1 MGKPYVLMAGPLIIH
16 KNLVFYSLIRTF
28 APIISKL
35 YIFMAQEDVFKKIVS
50 HCKEY
55 GFVFPSSEIYDG
67 LGAVYDY
74 GQNGVEL
81 KNNIKQYWWKA
92 MTMLHENIVGIDSAI
107 FMHPTIWKASGHV
120 DAFNDP
126 LIDNRDS
133 KKRYRADVLIE
144 DQIAKYD
151 EKIQKEVEKARKRFG
166 DSFDEA
172 KYLETSERVKETKEK
187 RDALHERY
195 AAAMQGPDLEA
206 LKQIILDEEI
216 VDPISG
222 TKNWTDVRQFN
233 LMFATE
239 MGASADASM
248 KVYLR
253 PETAQGIFV
262 NYLNVQKT
270 GRMKIPF
277 GIAQIGKAFRNEIVA
292 RQFIFRMREF
302 EQMEMQFFVQ
312 PGTELEWFPKWK
324 ETRMKWHQA
333 LGFGAENYRF
343 HDHDKLAHYANAA
356 TDIEFKMPFGFKEV
370 EGIHSRTN
378 FDLSQHEKYSGKSI
392 KYFDPQ
398 TNESYTPYVIETSI
412 GVDRMF
418 LSIMC
423 HAFEEEKL
431 ENGETRTVLKLP
443 AALAPVKCAVMPLV
457 KKDGLPEKAREII
470 DSLKFHFNCQYD
482 EKDSIGKRYRRQDA
496 IGTPYCVTV
505 DHDSLTDGKVTLRF
519 RDTMEQ
525 ERVNISDLNSII
537 EDKVSIA
544 SLLKKLQ

>member
-1 MGKPYVLMAGPLIIH
+1 MAQ
-16 KNLVFYSLIRTF
+16 
-28 APIISKL
+28 
-35 YIFMAQEDVFKKIVS
+35 QEDVFKKIVS

-55 GFVFPSSEIYDG
+55 GFVFPSSDIYDG

-81 KNNIKQYWWKA
+81 KNNIKQYWWQY
-92 MTMLHENIVGIDSAI
+92 MVRVHENIVGIDSAI

-151 EKIQKEVEKARKRFG
+151 DKIEKEIEKARKRFK
-166 DSFDEA
+166 DEFNEEQYRA
-172 KYLETSERVKETKEK
+172 TSPRVLEIQEK
-187 RDALHERY
+187 RDALHQRF
-195 AAAMQGPDLEA
+195 ADAMNAGNLEE
-206 LKQIILDEEI
+206 LKQVILDEEI
-216 VDPISG
+216 VCPISG
-222 TKNWTDVRQFN
+222 TRNWTDVRQFN
-233 LMFATE
+233 LMFKTE
-239 MGASADASM
+239 MGSTSEGASTI
-248 KVYLR
+248 YLR

-302 EQMEMQFFVQ
+302 EQMEMQFFVK
-312 PGTELEWFPKWK
+312 PGTELQWFDVWK
-324 ETRMKWHQA
+324 NRRMAWHQA

-343 HDHDKLAHYANAA
+343 HDHEKLAHYANAA
-356 TDIEFKMPFGFKEV
+356 SDVEFRMPFGFKEV
-370 EGIHSRTN
+370 EGIHSRTD
-378 FDLSQHEKYSGKSI
+378 FDLSQHAKFSSKKIE
-392 KYFDPQ
+392 YFDPEDN
-398 TNESYTPYVIETSI
+398 TSYTPYVIETSI

-418 LSIMC
+418 LSVMC
-423 HAFEEEKL
+423 HAYEEEQL
-431 ENGETRTVLKLP
+431 PNGETRTVLHLP
-443 AALAPVKCAVMPLV
+443 AALAPVKLAVFPLT

-470 DSLKFHFNCQYD
+470 NNLRFHFNCQYE
-482 EKDSIGKRYRRQDA
+482 EKDQIGKRYRRQDA

-505 DHDSLTDGKVTLRF
+505 DHQTLEDNTVTLRH

-525 ERVNISDLNSII
+525 ERVNIADLRTLIGDN
-537 EDKVSIA
+537 VSIE
-544 SLLKKLQ
+544 SLLKNLE

>member
-1 MGKPYVLMAGPLIIH
+1 
-16 KNLVFYSLIRTF
+16 
-28 APIISKL
+28 
-35 YIFMAQEDVFKKIVS
+35 MAQEDVFKKLVS

-74 GQNGVEL
+74 GQMGVEL
-81 KNNIKQYWWKA
+81 KNNIKQYWWQS
-92 MTMLHENIVGIDSAI
+92 MVLLHENIVGIDSAI

-151 EKIQKEVEKARKRFG
+151 EKINKEVAKAAKKFG
-166 DSFDEA
+166 DAFDEA
-172 KYLETSERVKETKEK
+172 QFRSTNARVLEHQAK

-195 AAAMQGPDLEA
+195 SKAMNAGPDLNE
-206 LKQIILDEEI
+206 LRQIILDEEI
-216 VDPISG
+216 VCPISG
-222 TKNWTDVRQFN
+222 TKNWTEVRQFN
-233 LMFATE
+233 LMFSTE
-239 MGASADASM
+239 MGSTSEGSM

-270 GRMKIPF
+270 GRMKVPF

-302 EQMEMQFFVQ
+302 EQMEMQFFVK
-312 PGTELEWFPKWK
+312 PGTELEWFQKWK
-324 ETRMKWHQA
+324 ETRLKWHKA
-333 LGFGAENYRF
+333 LGFGDDHYRF
-343 HDHDKLAHYANAA
+343 HDHEKLAHYANAA
-356 TDIEFKMPFGFKEV
+356 TDIEFLMPFGFKEV

-392 KYFDPQ
+392 KYFDPEI
-398 TNESYTPYVIETSI
+398 NESYTPYVIETSI

-418 LSIMC
+418 LSVMSAAY
-423 HAFEEEKL
+423 HEEIL
-431 ENGETRTVLKLP
+431 ENGETRVVLKLP
-443 AALAPVKCAVMPLV
+443 AALAPVKLAVMPLV
-457 KKDGLPEKAREII
+457 KKDGLPEKAREIM
-470 DSLKFHFNCQYD
+470 DDLKFHFHCQYD

-496 IGTPYCVTV
+496 IGTPYCITI
-505 DHDSLTDGKVTLRF
+505 DHQTLEDNCVTLRN

-525 ERVNISDLNSII
+525 ERVAISELNNIIA
-537 EDKVSIA
+537 DKVSIT
-544 SLLKKLQ
+544 SLLKTLQ

>member
-1 MGKPYVLMAGPLIIH
+1 
-16 KNLVFYSLIRTF
+16 
-28 APIISKL
+28 
-35 YIFMAQEDVFKKIVS
+35 MAQEDVFKKVVS

-55 GFVFPSSEIYDG
+55 GFVFPSSDIYDG

-81 KNNIKQYWWKA
+81 KNNIKQYWWQS
-92 MTMLHENIVGIDSAI
+92 MVLLHENIVGLDSAI

-144 DQIAKYD
+144 EQIAKYED
-151 EKIQKEVEKARKRFG
+151 KINKEVAKAAKRFG
-166 DSFDEA
+166 EAFDEA
-172 KYLETSERVKETKEK
+172 QFRSTNPRVMEHQAK

-195 AAAMQGPDLEA
+195 AQAMNAMDLNE
-206 LKQIILDEEI
+206 LRQIILDEEI
-216 VDPISG
+216 VCPISG
-222 TKNWTDVRQFN
+222 TRNWTEVRQFN
-233 LMFATE
+233 LMFSTE
-239 MGASADASM
+239 MGSTADGAM

-302 EQMEMQFFVQ
+302 EQMEMQFFVR

-324 ETRMKWHQA
+324 ETRLKWHKA
-333 LGFGAENYRF
+333 LGFGDDHYRF
-343 HDHDKLAHYANAA
+343 HDHEKLAHYANAA
-356 TDIEFKMPFGFKEV
+356 TDIEFLMPFGFKEV

-378 FDLSQHEKYSGKSI
+378 FDLSQHEKFSGKSI
-392 KYFDPQ
+392 KYFDPEL
-398 TNESYTPYVIETSI
+398 NENYTPYVIETSI

-418 LSIMC
+418 LSVMC
-423 HAFEEEKL
+423 ASYKEETL
-431 ENGETRTVLKLP
+431 ENGENRVVLVLP
-443 AALAPVKCAVMPLV
+443 PALAPVKLAVMPLV
-457 KKDGLPEKAREII
+457 KKDGLPEKAREIVN
-470 DSLKFHFNCQYD
+470 DLKFHFNCQYD

-505 DHDSLTDGKVTLRF
+505 DHETLKDNCVTLRN

-525 ERVNISDLNSII
+525 ERVSIDQLNAII
-537 EDKVSIA
+537 ADKVSIT
-544 SLLKKLQ
+544 SLLKKLI